1 MKFLRRWFSRADASP
16 VPKAERLTVAE
27 AGTLG
32 EVNRASG
39 YLLWVILAATLGL
52 LIWAYVTEV
61 ETVARSQGRV
71 IPSGKLQV
79 VQNLEGGIVSVIHA
93 RSGQRVNEGDVLVTL
108 DQTQAQGE
116 FQSRNQQVRSLRAR
130 MIRLNAEST
139 GTALSFSPD
148 LLKGATEFVDQ
159 ETAAFINR
167 DSQMRYQLSMLQAQ
181 IDQKVQ
187 ELQEMRISLA
197 TATKTLELGREER
210 AILSMLV
217 SKGLE
222 PQLELVRLDRSLAD
236 ALGRQETARTSISRL
251 QAAIEETRARKDSAL
266 SQFRAEARV
275 EANKTLAE
283 LRSLEEVMP
292 ALADKKGR
300 GEVRSPV
307 SGIVNRVLVTTIG
320 GVAKPGEPLVEV
332 VPADDQLVF
341 EAQVLPSDIGFVK
354 VGQLARIKLTAY
366 DYSIFG
372 AMTGTV
378 KYVAADA
385 VSNEK
390 GESYFIARIETAS
403 PILESRGKQLMV
415 MPGMQAQI
423 DIITGYKTVWHYL
436 TKPLLAVRE
445 NAFRE
450 R

>member
-1 MKFLRRWFSRADASP
+1 MSGWWRWGSGGAEGGAKAD
-16 VPKAERLTVAE
+16 RLTVAE

-32 EVNRASG
+32 EVSRASN
-39 YLLWVILAATLGL
+39 YLLIVILAVTVGL
-52 LIWAYVTEV
+52 LVWAYVTDV
-61 ETVARSQGRV
+61 ETVARTQGRV

-79 VQNLEGGIVSVIHA
+79 VQNLEGGIVSVIHVK
-93 RSGQRVNEGDVLVTL
+93 SGQRVNEGDLLVTL
-108 DQTQAQGE
+108 DQTQFRGE
-116 FQSRNQQVRSLRAR
+116 LQSRNQQLRSLSAR
-130 MIRLNAEST
+130 MARLNAEST
-139 GTALSFSPD
+139 GVPLRFVPD
-148 LLKGATEFVDQ
+148 LTKSGGEFVDL
-159 ETAAFINR
+159 ETAAFLNR
-167 DSQMRYQLSMLQAQ
+167 EAQLRSQLNMLQAQ
-181 IDQKVQ
+181 IDQKTQ
-187 ELQEMRISLA
+187 ELQEMRIALA

-236 ALGRQETARTSISRL
+236 ALGRQDTARTSITRL
-251 QAAIEETRARKDSAL
+251 QAAIEETRARKESATT
-266 SQFRAEARV
+266 QFRAESRV

-283 LRSLEEVMP
+283 LRALEEMMP

-300 GEVRSPV
+300 AEVRAPV
-307 SGIVNRVLVTTIG
+307 SGIVNRVLVSTIG
-320 GVAKPGEPLVEV
+320 GVAKPGEPLAEV

-341 EAQVLPSDIGFVK
+341 EAQVSPTDIGFVK
-354 VGQLARIKLTAY
+354 EGQSARIKLTAY

-390 GESYFIARIETAS
+390 GESFFIARIET
-403 PILESRGKQLMV
+403 PTPVLESRGKQLLV
-415 MPGMQAQI
+415 MPGMQAQV
-423 DIITGYKTVWHYL
+423 DIITGYKTIWNYL
-436 TKPLLAVRE
+436 SKPLLAVRE